1 MGSFRA
7 FGSTAALALALLASP
22 DPARAAG
29 PDLIDIDGNLVLVDE
44 VYLTVV
50 ELPPDAQASART
62 AEEVARQILVFLRRA
77 GYALARVE
85 ARVSGGRILVTVDEG
100 RLSKIVVK
108 GRDVV
113 SSLAVRFQIVLPY
126 DVFNR
131 PQLER
136 LLAGFRRD
144 GVTVGY
150 QLVPTREVDHIGP
163 QVDPLTLLPGSQ
175 SQAPQGEYDLHIEFV
190 GSSRGS
196 RLTLV
201 AGIDPDSIRAGG
213 ELTRFSSILDG
224 DRAELEAQV
233 GANYFEDLRRQAD
246 ELKFSRV
253 FGDAR
258 WIAPAI
264 AFETL
269 RLSLRIREDLVR
281 RQRKDLLV
289 ERYWWNRLEGALG
302 LAFEPWLGMNLTL
315 ELGAQQRNLFAITQL
330 DDAAIPPVEPS
341 SDLLGFVAL
350 TGRMVFDPE
359 RLRVDRRQR
368 IQFDARQFMG
378 SGRSPFWL
386 VDAEYKRVFEFGWND
401 LWVRSA
407 VGGVAGD
414 FEIAD
419 ALPMTGRYLR
429 SVFGNQLYLDRAAAL
444 VFDYRLSLK
453 RDIFKVGLFHEAAVF
468 REAPGPT
475 SDRTF
480 SAGNSFGPSFH
491 VLVLDV
497 LQLDV
502 SYAFGLLLDGSF
514 DYGLSLRLEKAF

>member
-7 FGSTAALALALLASP
+7 FGSSAALALALLASP

-29 PDLIDIDGNLVLVDE
+29 PELIDIDGNLVLVDE

-50 ELPPDAQASART
+50 ELPPDAQATTET
-62 AEEVARQILVFLRRA
+62 AAEVARQILVFLRRA

-85 ARVSGGRILVTVDEG
+85 ARVSGGRIRVTVDEG

-144 GVTVGY
+144 GVTVRY
-150 QLVPTREVDHIGP
+150 QLVPTREVEHIGP

-175 SQAPQGEYDLHIEFV
+175 SQAPQGEYDLHIEFA
-190 GSSRGS
+190 GLSLGS

-253 FGDAR
+253 FGDPR
-258 WIAPAI
+258 
-264 AFETL
+264 F
-269 RLSLRIREDLVR
+269 
-281 RQRKDLLV
+281 
-289 ERYWWNRLEGALG
+289 
-302 LAFEPWLGMNLTL
+302 
-315 ELGAQQRNLFAITQL
+315 
-330 DDAAIPPVEPS
+330 
-341 SDLLGFVAL
+341 
-350 TGRMVFDPE
+350 
-359 RLRVDRRQR
+359 
-368 IQFDARQFMG
+368 
-378 SGRSPFWL
+378 
-386 VDAEYKRVFEFGWND
+386 
-401 LWVRSA
+401 
-407 VGGVAGD
+407 
-414 FEIAD
+414 
-419 ALPMTGRYLR
+419 
-429 SVFGNQLYLDRAAAL
+429 
-444 VFDYRLSLK
+444 
-453 RDIFKVGLFHEAAVF
+453 
-468 REAPGPT
+468 
-475 SDRTF
+475 
-480 SAGNSFGPSFH
+480 
-491 VLVLDV
+491 
-497 LQLDV
+497 
-502 SYAFGLLLDGSF
+502 
-514 DYGLSLRLEKAF
+514 